1 MLNSTLNFKS
11 KKGNAIMDGLYV
23 VIALFIIA
31 FLILG
36 GRNLSTEMNDIIQ
49 EDTDISTANKA
60 TMQEHTDNYP
70 DIFDAMFMFFLMF
83 FWILA
88 VVFSF
93 FIDVNPIFLIFSI
106 ILIIVVL
113 VVGVNLSNSFMET
126 SEDGTFENASQDFPM
141 MMFVMEY
148 FLQFILAIIFSIALA
163 LYAKSRAD

>member
-1 MLNSTLNFKS
+1 MLNFNLSFKS
-11 KKGNAIMDGLYV
+11 KKGNAIIDGLYV
-23 VIALFIIA
+23 VIGLFVIG

-36 GRNLSTEMNDIIQ
+36 GRNLSTDMNEMIQ
-49 EDTDISTANKA
+49 DDDDISVENKVV
-60 TMQEHTDNYP
+60 MQGHTDNYP
-70 DIFDAMFMFFLMF
+70 KIFDSMFMFFLMF

-113 VVGVNLSNSFMET
+113 LVALNLSNSFVET
-126 SEDGTFENASQDFPM
+126 ATDGTFENASSDFPM

-163 LYAKSRAD
+163 LYAKSRSD